1 MKIRLPE
8 PQPRQREFLAAKSR
22 FVAFGG
28 ARGGGKSF
36 AVRLKARTLGLK
48 YSGIKMLLVR
58 RTYPELL
65 ENHIKPLIAETA
77 GYAKYKDADKTLTFV
92 TGSTLKFGYCDSE
105 ADVLQYQ
112 GQEYD
117 VVFIDEATQFSEY
130 QFSWIKAT
138 VRGVNDFPKRMYLT
152 CNPGGVGHGWVKRL
166 FIDRDYTADERPED
180 YTFIQSRVYDNL
192 ALMQSDPDYV
202 RMLETL
208 PDDLRRAWLDG
219 EWDLFAGQYF
229 SEWRRDRHIIQDVP
243 EIPAHWPR
251 VVAMDYGL
259 DMLAVVWAAFDEDGR
274 GIVYKELCR
283 PDLPVAEAAEAI
295 RLACTPE
302 EYDAD
307 GRLYVIAPPDLWS
320 RAKDT
325 GKSIAELFREHGVWF
340 RKADNNRQNG
350 WMNLKQWLRPDDEDG
365 IPGLRFAAACTECVR
380 CIPLLQYA
388 KGNSLDCATE
398 PHDITHAPDAVR
410 YLIQSRPRRARA
422 WEIVDPKASALSE
435 YKARAIAPTA
445 RSGRVVRRR

>member
-1 MKIRLPE
+1 MRIVLPA
-8 PQPRQREFLAAKSR
+8 PQPKQKEFMSAKSR
-22 FVAFGG
+22 FVGFGG

-36 AVRLKARTLGLK
+36 AVRLKACGLGLR
-48 YSGIKMLLVR
+48 YNGIKMLLVR

-65 ENHIKPLIAETA
+65 ENHIKPLIMQTA
-77 GYAKYKDADKTLTFV
+77 GWARYRDSDKTLTFV
-92 TGSTLKFGYCDSE
+92 TGSTLKFGYCDTD

-117 VVFIDEATQFSEY
+117 VVFMDEATQFTEY

-166 FIDRDYTADERPED
+166 FVDRDYTADERPED
-180 YTFIQSRVYDNL
+180 YTFIQSRVYDNG
-192 ALMQSDPDYV
+192 ALLKSDPDYV

-229 SEWRRDRHIIQDVP
+229 SEWRRDRHIIDGVP
-243 EIPAHWPR
+243 EIPEHWTR
-251 VVAMDYGL
+251 VIAMDYGL
-259 DMLAVVWAAFDEDGR
+259 DMLAVVWAAFGEDGR
-274 GIVYKELCR
+274 GIVYKEFCA
-283 PDLPVAEAAEAI
+283 PDLPVAEAAAEI
-295 RLACTPE
+295 CTRCTPE
-302 EYDAD
+302 ERDRD
-307 GRLYVIAPPDLWS
+307 GKLYVIAPPDLWS

-325 GKSIAELFREHGVWF
+325 GKSIAELFREHGVNF

-350 WMNLKQWLRPDDEDG
+350 WMNLKQWLRPDDTDG

-388 KGNSLDCATE
+388 KGNSLDCSTE

-410 YLIQSRPRRARA
+410 YLIQSRPQRARSVA
-422 WEIVDPKASALSE
+422 NMSAEQSWVSE
-435 YKARAIAPTA
+435 VKRERLAPTQ
-445 RSGRVVRRR
+445 RSGRIVRRR